1 MVGGGIR
8 DLILDIEK
16 NPKDIDFTMAG
27 LPIDI
32 YEKID
37 KKDIFHFITEKFGT
51 ITLIPRNHKVQ
62 YELTPFRLE
71 NEYSDN
77 RHPEKIQRQN
87 DLILD
92 SNRRDFT
99 INSLYYFSK
108 NIKNKISL
116 SSKLEKKLISN
127 IPDFQKSLEKY

>member
-1 MVGGGIR
+1 MLNFDWFNKLDIHQKYLQKKCKTENLFLVGGGIR

-37 KKDIFHFITEKFGT
+37 KKNISYFITDKFGT

-71 NEYSDN
+71 NEYFWQSSS
-77 RHPEKIQRQN
+77 R
-87 DLILD
+87 
-92 SNRRDFT
+92 
-99 INSLYYFSK
+99 K
-108 NIKNKISL
+108 NPTTKWFNFG
-116 SSKLEKKLISN
+116 
-127 IPDFQKSLEKY
+127 FQ